1 MAEHS
6 IYRDIAER
14 TGGDIYIGVVGPV
27 RTGKSTFIKR
37 FMEALVL
44 PNIEDS
50 YSKDRARD
58 EMPQSAAGK
67 TVMTTEPKFV
77 PDEVK
82 MIDCVGY
89 IVNEAL
95 GTIENGQ
102 PRMVHTPWQ
111 EEPMPFVEAAEMGT
125 EKVIREHSTIGMLIT
140 TDGTIGEISRESY
153 LPAEERIV
161 NELKSL
167 GKPFAMILN
176 SADPTNENSI
186 ALAYELEA
194 KYNSQRNIITRA
206 IGIAPEVEPD
216 TFVAIAE
223 NGRALLCSDGLT
235 AHLDDS
241 ALEKVLSDFTISA
254 EDVSKTFVT
263 LANEAGGTD
272 NITVVTADTF
282 MTNAE
287 KAEA

>member
-1 MAEHS
+1 MVIYGTTDKGKKRSSNQDSFLAEQLAEGLSLLVVCDGMGGAAGGAEASALAIKAFSDSARNYAKEHYNAQMHCFAVS
-6 IYRDIAER
+6 AEEIGAAMTEAARIANTAVYQAAKENEDLSGMGTTLAAAFLTSDILYGINVGDSRIYLCNKENGIRR
-14 TGGDIYIGVVGPV
+14 
-27 RTGKSTFIKR
+27 
-37 FMEALVL
+37 L
-44 PNIEDS
+44 
-50 YSKDRARD
+50 SKDH
-58 EMPQSAAGK
+58 S
-67 TVMTTEPKFV
+67 FV
-77 PDEVK
+77 QYLVD
-82 MIDCVGY
+82 M
-89 IVNEAL
+89 
-95 GTIENGQ
+95 
-102 PRMVHTPWQ
+102 
-111 EEPMPFVEAAEMGT
+111 
-125 EKVIREHSTIGMLIT
+125 
-140 TDGTIGEISRESY
+140 GEIS
-153 LPAEERIV
+153 
-161 NELKSL
+161 
-167 GKPFAMILN
+167 
-176 SADPTNENSI
+176 
-186 ALAYELEA
+186 ELEA